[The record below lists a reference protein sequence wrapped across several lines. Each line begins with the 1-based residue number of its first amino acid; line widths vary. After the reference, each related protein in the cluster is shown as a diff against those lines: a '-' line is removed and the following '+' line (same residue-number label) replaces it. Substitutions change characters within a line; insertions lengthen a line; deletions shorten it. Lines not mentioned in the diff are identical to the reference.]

1 MVLAIGTME
10 ELNTYIQGV
19 TSATPWLLPLFFGL
33 FGACIGSFLN
43 VVIYRMPRGLSV
55 NEPRRSFC
63 PLCKAPIPW
72 YLNLPVLSY
81 LMLRGRTACCGKHYT
96 ARYCVVELVCALLF
110 AAVAWYFCT
119 DDIVTQVLLCIW
131 AAVML
136 ACLCIDWEQMIVL
149 PSLALIAAL
158 AGVGVNALSPW
169 FSGEG
174 MEPLDGLQSS
184 GAGAFGG
191 FLLFRLVAIAGKFF
205 FGRRQQSF
213 EDVKEWTLRQ
223 AADGEDVELLL
234 GNERLLWSDIFMES
248 SNRFTLTAATESTHV
263 SDPGELVFTVDT
275 LTLPDGTML
284 SLEEHE
290 ELRGTCRGYAARKEA
305 MGSGDAWLALAIG
318 ALCGWQGVV
327 FALVGGSFI
336 GIAAALVARIGRG
349 TPMPFGPAL
358 ITAAFIWLFYGVE
371 LSAAYLGWVESLLW

>member
-1 MVLAIGTME
+1 ME
-10 ELNTYIQGV
+10 TLNTYIQEV
-19 TSATPWLLPLFFGL
+19 TMTTPWLLPLFFGL
-33 FGACIGSFLN
+33 FGACVGSFLN
-43 VVIYRMPRGLSV
+43 VVIYRLPRGLSV

-81 LMLRGRTACCGKHYT
+81 LMLRGRTACCGRHYT
-96 ARYCVVELVCALLF
+96 ARYCVVELVCALFF
-110 AAVAWYFCT
+110 AAVAWCFCT
-119 DDIVTQVLLCIW
+119 DDIFTQVLLCVW
-131 AAVML
+131 VAVLL
-136 ACLCIDWEQMIVL
+136 ACFCIDWEQMIVL
-149 PSLALIAAL
+149 PGLALLATL
-158 AGVGVNALSPW
+158 AGVAVNALSPW
-169 FSGEG
+169 FAGEG
-174 MEPLDGLQSS
+174 LELADGLQSS
-184 GAGAFGG
+184 GAGALGG
-191 FLLFRLVAIAGKFF
+191 FLLFRLVAMTGKFF
-205 FGRRQQSF
+205 FGRKQQLF
-213 EDVKEWTLRQ
+213 EKETEWVLHQ

-234 GNERLLWSDIFMES
+234 GDERLLWSELFMERT
-248 SNRFTLTAATESTHV
+248 NRFTLMAATESTHAV
-263 SDPGELVFTVDT
+263 EPGELVFTVDF
-275 LTLPDGTML
+275 LTLADGTRI

-358 ITAAFIWLFYGVE
+358 ISAAFIWLFYGPE
-371 LSAAYLGWVESLLW
+371 LSAAYLAWVESLLW

>member
-1 MVLAIGTME
+1 ME
-10 ELNTYIQGV
+10 ELITYTQEV
-19 TSATPWLLPLFFGL
+19 TAVAPWLLPLFFAL
-33 FGACIGSFLN
+33 FGLCVGSFLN
-43 VVIYRMPRGLSV
+43 VVIYRLPQGMSV

-81 LMLRGRTACCGKHYT
+81 LMLRGRTACCGRHYT
-96 ARYCVVELVCALLF
+96 ARYCVVELVCGVLF
-110 AAVAWYFCT
+110 AAIAWYFCT
-119 DDIVTQVLLCIW
+119 DDVVTQVLLCVW

-136 ACLCIDWEQMIVL
+136 ACLCIDWEQMVVL
-149 PSLALIAAL
+149 PGLALLAAV
-158 AGVGVNALSPW
+158 AGVAVSLLSPW

-174 MEPLDGLQSS
+174 TEMLQGLMSS
-184 GAGAFGG
+184 LSGAFGG
-191 FLLFRLVAIAGKFF
+191 FLLFRLVAVVGKLF
-205 FGRRQQSF
+205 FGRREQAFDAPQ
-213 EDVKEWTLRQ
+213 EWVLRQ
-223 AADGEDVELLL
+223 AADGEDVELLV
-234 GNERLLWSDIFMES
+234 GGERLLWSDLFMES
-248 SNRFTLTAATESTHV
+248 RNRFTLKAATESNRKTEA
-263 SDPGELVFTVDT
+263 GELVFAVDS
-275 LTLPDGTML
+275 LTLPDGSRL
-284 SLEEHE
+284 LLEEHE

-336 GIAAALVARIGRG
+336 GLAAALVARVGRG

-371 LSAAYLGWVESLLW
+371 LVSAYMAWVEHLIW